1 MCILTICRSDFLNDR
16 ESSSRRVLLCCM
28 EESAIL
34 VKDCPA
40 SGHGCFGI
48 GGGGT
53 VCVYR
58 YKYPVVSYKNFIF
71 FEMRG
76 IQYWYQVLLYCT
88 GTRYDKKE
96 LVLF

>member
-76 IQYWYQVLLYCT
+76 IQYQVLLYCT

>member
-1 MCILTICRSDFLNDR
+1 
-16 ESSSRRVLLCCM
+16 M

-58 YKYPVVSYKNFIF
+58 YKYPVVSFIF

-76 IQYWYQVLLYCT
+76 IQYQVLLYCT